1 MIKCVII
8 DDEPLAIEIIQT
20 YLEKL
25 ADFELL
31 ACFTDSVDALAYVHK
46 NKVDLLFLDIEMP
59 LINGLEFVKTLTYSP
74 DIIIT
79 TAYRDYAVESF
90 ELNVV
95 DYLVKPISFQRFISA
110 TSKVIKTISETV
122 PLTEKIDISTLT
134 KTDEDL
140 WVKVDKKLIRIALND
155 ILYIESLKDY
165 VRIKTKDRELIT
177 YYSLNKILE
186 KLPNTNF
193 LRIHKSFIAAVK
205 KIETIEGNR
214 ITIAGQI
221 LPLGRS
227 FREELIKKTQQGTS
241 HNSFNTLLNK

>member
-20 YLEKL
+20 YLQKL

-31 ACFTDSVDALAYVHK
+31 TCFTDSVEALAYVHK

-59 LINGLEFVKTLTYSP
+59 LINGLEFVKTLNYSP

-79 TAYRDYAVESF
+79 TAYRDYAVEGF

-95 DYLVKPISFQRFISA
+95 DYLVKPIAFQRFIGA
-110 TSKVIKTISETV
+110 TSKVIKRRSENASII
-122 PLTEKIDISTLT
+122 EKTDAPIFTQP
-134 KTDEDL
+134 DEDL

-186 KLPNTNF
+186 KLPETNF
-193 LRIHKSFIAAVK
+193 IRIHKSFIASIK
-205 KIETIEGNR
+205 KIETIEGNMV
-214 ITIAGQI
+214 TIAGKI

-227 FREELIKKTQQGTS
+227 FRDELINKT
-241 HNSFNTLLNK
+241 